1 MIARLRWPLRALCA
15 LRCPWAR
22 IRRGDIWRADWSP
35 YAMVYLFQR
44 PEGMARAVAKAQTQ
58 LKPGAWLVSLEFE
71 ATGLEPQADL
81 RSADARP
88 VWLYQAPFVLRQGLA
103 TTATAIAAAQAVSP
117 SQSGQGAQ

>member
-44 PEGMARAVAKAQTQ
+44 PESMARAVAKAQTQ

-88 VWLYQAPFVLRQGLA
+88 VSLYQAPFVLRQGLA